1 MTDFIFRRGKMMIK
15 KILLSLFVAMF
26 MAGGFAWAGD
36 VVNINSATAKELQK
50 VDGIGAKTA
59 AKIVVYRDEHGPFKS
74 VDELLK
80 VKGIGKKK
88 LKKADDELTVGDV
101 KKEDHDKKGKDKKG
115 D

>member
-1 MTDFIFRRGKMMIK
+1 MKLRQM
-15 KILLSLFVAMF
+15 LLSLFVAMF
-26 MAGGFAWAGD
+26 MAGGLAWAGD

-59 AKIVVYRDEHGPFKS
+59 ARIVVYRDEHGAFKS

-88 LKKADDELTVGDV
+88 LEKAGDELTVSD
-101 KKEDHDKKGKDKKG
+101 EGKDKESDKH
-115 D
+115 

>member
-1 MTDFIFRRGKMMIK
+1 MMIK

-88 LKKADDELTVGDV
+88 LEKAGDELTVGDV